1 MHLRLTSFILYLFSF
16 LLIVFTISYI
26 ISLGSDVFGFDTGSI
41 PNGTTTLLEF
51 LGILYI
57 FIKLKTIQ
65 KIPYLLAGVIVWFFW
80 MCFNSLLTTDLPLYI
95 HLRETLFW
103 PILFIF
109 SFCLCTSKEMNISRL
124 KYCFILIMLVSTV
137 LFFKISTARTAM
149 IISNLEGYIAS
160 VNYIYFPLLTLPWI
174 FLVKKEAIRN
184 FLLFVIFLAAIIS
197 AKRSAILICI
207 LIAIV
212 YIWFN
217 YIKNKKSHAIIRIA
231 IPIIFIV
238 CIYFF
243 ISNVMSSRSEYVFS
257 RFSSI
262 SEDKGSG
269 RDIVWRNV
277 LDTYSKSPVLE
288 KIIGHG
294 HNSAIIVN
302 RGHNIDLSAH
312 NDFLEVLF
320 DYGIIGL
327 ILYLLLHIYLIKRL
341 FFLKRNKS
349 ELFLPYL
356 ASYIT
361 MFIMS
366 MVSHLILYPT
376 YFTFL
381 ATFWG
386 AVEGQLYKKRFGV
399 SG

>member
-1 MHLRLTSFILYLFSF
+1 
-16 LLIVFTISYI
+16 
-26 ISLGSDVFGFDTGSI
+26 
-41 PNGTTTLLEF
+41 
-51 LGILYI
+51 
-57 FIKLKTIQ
+57 
-65 KIPYLLAGVIVWFFW
+65 
-80 MCFNSLLTTDLPLYI
+80 
-95 HLRETLFW
+95 
-103 PILFIF
+103 
-109 SFCLCTSKEMNISRL
+109 
-124 KYCFILIMLVSTV
+124 
-137 LFFKISTARTAM
+137 
-149 IISNLEGYIAS
+149 
-160 VNYIYFPLLTLPWI
+160 
-174 FLVKKEAIRN
+174 
-184 FLLFVIFLAAIIS
+184 
-197 AKRSAILICI
+197 
-207 LIAIV
+207 
-212 YIWFN
+212 
-217 YIKNKKSHAIIRIA
+217 
-231 IPIIFIV
+231 
-238 CIYFF
+238 
-243 ISNVMSSRSEYVFS
+243 MSSRSEYVFS

-294 HNSAIIVN
+294 HYSAIIVN

-381 ATFWG
+381 ATF
-386 AVEGQLYKKRFGV
+386 R
-399 SG
+399 

>member
-1 MHLRLTSFILYLFSF
+1 MYFPDLAVSVKIKDL
-16 LLIVFTISYI
+16 V
-26 ISLGSDVFGFDTGSI
+26 
-41 PNGTTTLLEF
+41 
-51 LGILYI
+51 GILSGE
-57 FIKLKTIQ
+57 T
-65 KIPYLLAGVIVWFFW
+65 FW
-80 MCFNSLLTTDLPLYI
+80 ILTQRVP
-95 HLRETLFW
+95 FW
-103 PILFIF
+103 
-109 SFCLCTSKEMNISRL
+109 K
-124 KYCFILIMLVSTV
+124 KY
-137 LFFKISTARTAM
+137 
-149 IISNLEGYIAS
+149 
-160 VNYIYFPLLTLPWI
+160 
-174 FLVKKEAIRN
+174 
-184 FLLFVIFLAAIIS
+184 
-197 AKRSAILICI
+197 
-207 LIAIV
+207 
-212 YIWFN
+212 
-217 YIKNKKSHAIIRIA
+217 
-231 IPIIFIV
+231 
-238 CIYFF
+238 
-243 ISNVMSSRSEYVFS
+243 
-257 RFSSI
+257 
-262 SEDKGSG
+262 
-269 RDIVWRNV
+269 
-277 LDTYSKSPVLE
+277 
-288 KIIGHG
+288 GHG

-320 DYGIIGL
+320 VTELIGL